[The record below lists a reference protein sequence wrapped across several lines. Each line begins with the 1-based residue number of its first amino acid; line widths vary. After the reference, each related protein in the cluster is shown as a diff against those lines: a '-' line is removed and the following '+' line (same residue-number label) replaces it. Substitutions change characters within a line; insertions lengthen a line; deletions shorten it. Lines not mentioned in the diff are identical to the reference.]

1 MIFFWKT
8 LRKLIWID
16 VDGKSDKNK
25 CRTQKKNPAKKRRL
39 KFLRL
44 LVVMVIFGLIMTA
57 VGWVCQQAYN
67 WAYKTYAV
75 YAEIYDDYRQ
85 RRELR
90 AASFDPR
97 FDGYTN
103 ILLWAWIPEPRVWD
117 NRQTICFVKLSP

>member
-1 MIFFWKT
+1 MVSQTKINVE
-8 LRKLIWID
+8 RKRKI
-16 VDGKSDKNK
+16 
-25 CRTQKKNPAKKRRL
+25 RRKKRRL

-85 RRELR
+85 RR
-90 AASFDPR
+90 
-97 FDGYTN
+97 
-103 ILLWAWIPEPRVWD
+103 
-117 NRQTICFVKLSP
+117 NRTFR